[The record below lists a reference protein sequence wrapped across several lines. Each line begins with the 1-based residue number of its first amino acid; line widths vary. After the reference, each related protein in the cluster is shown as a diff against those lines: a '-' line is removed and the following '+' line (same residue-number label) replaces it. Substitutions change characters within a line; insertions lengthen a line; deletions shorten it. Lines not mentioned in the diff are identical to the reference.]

1 MQKKIHEQ
9 IKEKIDRLNQ
19 STTQYCQ
26 FSSQKNDHLLQEII
40 HDIVIFSEMTSSS
53 DIHIEPQK
61 NNIRIR
67 LRIDGVLSEQ
77 FYIPKFI
84 QEQLCSK
91 LKILANLNITQTRLP
106 QDGKF
111 IVELKNSIKIHIRI
125 STCPT
130 IYGEKIVL
138 RLLQD
143 TALFLTL
150 NDLGI
155 IENELEILKN
165 ALAYPSGLILVTGPT
180 GSGKTSTLYAA
191 LDYLN
196 NSMKNIIT
204 VEDPVE
210 IQLAGINQISVNTDL
225 NFEIILRSILR
236 QDPDIIMIGEIR
248 DQKTAEIAIQAANTG
263 HLVLSTLHTNSC
275 IETINRL
282 RQMNIQENDLIAC
295 LKLIVSQRLLRK
307 KCTICSE
314 KKISVHCECE
324 AGYKGRFGLFEI
336 LNFDEK
342 LKKYMSQNKIYD
354 ENSLI
359 AINKFSPIQKQARLM
374 VKKGITTEEELKRVF
389 NISVKNP

>member
-9 IKEKIDRLNQ
+9 IQQKIDRLNQ
-19 STTQYCQ
+19 SATQHCQ

-40 HDIVIFSEMTSSS
+40 NDILTFSEMTSAS
-53 DIHIEPQK
+53 DVHIEPQK

-67 LRIDGVLSEQ
+67 FRIDGVLSEQ
-77 FYIPKFI
+77 FHIPKFI

-91 LKILANLNITQTRLP
+91 LKILANLNITQTRFP

-111 IVELKNSIKIHIRI
+111 IAQSNNSVKIHIRI

-138 RLLQD
+138 RLLHD
-143 TALFLTL
+143 TAMFLTL

-155 IENELEILKN
+155 IDNELENLKN

-191 LDYLN
+191 LDHLN
-196 NSMKNIIT
+196 HCMKNIIT
-204 VEDPVE
+204 IEDPVE
-210 IQLAGINQISVNTDL
+210 IQLEGVNQISVNSDL
-225 NFEIILRSILR
+225 TFEIILRSILR

-263 HLVLSTLHTNSC
+263 HLVLSTLHTNNC

-282 RQMNIQENDLIAC
+282 KQMNIQEHDLISC
-295 LKLIVSQRLLRK
+295 LRLIVSQRLLRK
-307 KCTICSE
+307 KCAICAT
-314 KKISVHCECE
+314 KKSSMDCHCEG
-324 AGYKGRFGLFEI
+324 GYKGRFGLFEI

-342 LKKYMSQNKIYD
+342 LKKYISQNKIYD

-359 AINKFSPIQKQARLM
+359 AVNQFSPIEIQARLM
-374 VKKGITTEEELKRVF
+374 VKKDMTTEEEVKRVF
-389 NISVKNP
+389 NIIM